1 MTPRDWLLIVRGYED
16 QAKAGK
22 PGADAPSAAE
32 VAELVRLY
40 G

>member
-1 MTPRDWLLIVRGYED
+1 MIPRDWGLIVAGLHAART
-16 QAKAGK
+16 AKE

-32 VAELVRLY
+32 VAELVREY